1 MVSVPWIAGL
11 LVVATL
17 VSWLRKRSW
26 AERVRGPA
34 IYAAIGAG
42 AGLVAL
48 GIGLLFATPV
58 VEGFTDQA
66 VNWSMY
72 PVVRGSV
79 TTFVMVA
86 IVVAVGSLASELVLR
101 GFVVELGREFTRN
114 NVVAVVMGAL
124 AEALLAEGDAGMKL
138 GAGVFGLGLGAMYIA
153 SGRSV
158 LASLCARLTF
168 ALGALVLEALRV
180 IG

>member
-17 VSWLRKRSW
+17 VNWLRKRSW
-26 AERVRGPA
+26 ADRVKGPGL
-34 IYAAIGAG
+34 YAAVGAG

-48 GIGLLFATPV
+48 VVALLIGTPV
-58 VEGFTDQA
+58 VEGLTDQA
-66 VNWSMY
+66 VQWSTY

-86 IVVAVGSLASELVLR
+86 IVIAAGSLACELVLR
-101 GFVVELGREFTRN
+101 GFLVELGREFTRSN
-114 NVVAVVMGAL
+114 AVAVLMGGF
-124 AEALLAEGDAGMKL
+124 AEALLADGDAGMKL
-138 GAGVFGLGLGAMYIA
+138 GAGVFGVGLGAIYIA

-158 LASLCARLTF
+158 VAPLCARLVF
-168 ALGALVLEALRV
+168 LLGALVLEALRV
-180 IG
+180 VG